1 MRIDARKNLVS
12 SSQPLYLLFLV
23 FGSGTWWHDVRIP
36 NSHSWTPAKD
46 NLPSPNCCPIAWDAN
61 YRIIQFWR
69 TLFLWSCKVA
79 IESPNLTTRREIFT
93 ISCQG
98 RRRMHAHE
106 FESRGWVEKV
116 AISSNCAMGG
126 LPQFFCTP
134 LPLFATS
141 TIVNHYWWS
150 LASLTLTFNIQSRC
164 TPMSPSRRSS
174 IQPCV
179 YVCVAKKV
187 FDHRTY
193 NATKVRLP
201 NSHTRSMHLD
211 LFKACLRI
219 TRWLSKCYLTYLLLS
234 NVIGHWLFR

>member
-1 MRIDARKNLVS
+1 M
-12 SSQPLYLLFLV
+12 
-23 FGSGTWWHDVRIP
+23 
-36 NSHSWTPAKD
+36 
-46 NLPSPNCCPIAWDAN
+46 
-61 YRIIQFWR
+61 
-69 TLFLWSCKVA
+69 WSCKVA
-79 IESPNLTTRREIFT
+79 IKSPYLTTRREISKDANVCMSFNKGT
-93 ISCQG
+93 
-98 RRRMHAHE
+98 E
-106 FESRGWVEKV
+106 WKKV
-116 AISSNCAMGG
+116 AISSNCAVGG

-164 TPMSPSRRSS
+164 TLMSPSRRSS

-219 TRWLSKCYLTYLLLS
+219 TR
-234 NVIGHWLFR
+234 